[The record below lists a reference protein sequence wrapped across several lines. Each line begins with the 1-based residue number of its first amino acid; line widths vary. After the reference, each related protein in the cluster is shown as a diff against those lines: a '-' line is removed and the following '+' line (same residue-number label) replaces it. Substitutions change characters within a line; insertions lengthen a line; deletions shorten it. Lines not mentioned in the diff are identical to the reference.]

1 MNKQEAI
8 QQLKAMT
15 PILMRSGECTLEMAK
30 AQETAI
36 SALEQQLN
44 GGWIPI
50 SERLPE
56 NDNPVEVTARRKEGA
71 RGYFIYKACYVA
83 PHTQTTEDYGWDIGN
98 VDGEYD
104 EENDCFWVPECWYE
118 DNAIADNGNYILDDE
133 FDILAWR
140 ELPEP
145 YKEDKDE
152 N

>member
-1 MNKQEAI
+1 MNKQEIYNSIDAI
-8 QQLKAMT
+8 K
-15 PILMRSGECTLEMAK
+15 TLYNYNVYGIKEHHVR
-30 AQETAI
+30 T
-36 SALEQQLN
+36 ALECMSQQLN
-44 GGWIPI
+44 NGWIPV
-50 SERLPE
+50 SSGKLPE

-71 RGYFIYKACYVA
+71 RGYFIYKACYIA

-145 YKEDKDE
+145 WKGDIQ
-152 N
+152 